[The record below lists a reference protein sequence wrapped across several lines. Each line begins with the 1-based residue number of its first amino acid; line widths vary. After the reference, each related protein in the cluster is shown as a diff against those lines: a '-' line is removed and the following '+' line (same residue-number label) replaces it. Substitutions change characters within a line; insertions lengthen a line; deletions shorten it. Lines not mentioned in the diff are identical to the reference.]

1 MVCRGILRLAEMAG
15 DAPGREFRF
24 RGDSRD
30 GGLTPGWGRGDVTG
44 PVPGAGFGWLMVSS
58 FFPKCFSAGLAF
70 ALLAAIPGF
79 VRADGPGPAAP
90 SPQSPL
96 LIRGVR
102 TTAYTHTEADHLP
115 YGNRSALGTELRYTP
130 EYHSVAADWSRFPLG
145 TKFRI
150 RGYDRIFVVD
160 DYGSA
165 LVGTHTIDLYFPDAD
180 RMKNWGLR
188 FVDLEVLSFGSFH
201 ESRKILASRA
211 KNRYCLAMLASM
223 TTDDWY
229 LTHR

>member
-1 MVCRGILRLAEMAG
+1 MIPTFSITLAVFVLLLISFGLAEG
-15 DAPGREFRF
+15 
-24 RGDSRD
+24 
-30 GGLTPGWGRGDVTG
+30 
-44 PVPGAGFGWLMVSS
+44 
-58 FFPKCFSAGLAF
+58 
-70 ALLAAIPGF
+70 
-79 VRADGPGPAAP
+79 P
-90 SPQSPL
+90 SPGQPL
-96 LIRGVR
+96 LVRGVR
-102 TTAYTHTEADHLP
+102 TTAYTHTESDHLV

-165 LVGTHTIDLYFPDAD
+165 LVGTHTIDVYFPDKD

-188 FVDLEVLSFGSFH
+188 FVDIEILSFGSFH
-201 ESRKILASRA
+201 ESRKILAARA

-229 LTHR
+229 ETHR

>member
-15 DAPGREFRF
+15 NAPGREVRF

-30 GGLTPGWGRGDVTG
+30 GGLTPGWGWGDVTR
-44 PVPGAGFGWLMVSS
+44 PVPGAGFGWLMVLS
-58 FFPKCFSAGLAF
+58 FFSKCFSAGLAF

-150 RGYDRIFVVD
+150 
-160 DYGSA
+160 
-165 LVGTHTIDLYFPDAD
+165 AD
-180 RMKNWGLR
+180 
-188 FVDLEVLSFGSFH
+188 
-201 ESRKILASRA
+201 
-211 KNRYCLAMLASM
+211 
-223 TTDDWY
+223 TTGFSW
-229 LTHR
+229 

>member
-1 MVCRGILRLAEMAG
+1 MIRTFPITLAVFVLLLISFGLAEG
-15 DAPGREFRF
+15 
-24 RGDSRD
+24 
-30 GGLTPGWGRGDVTG
+30 
-44 PVPGAGFGWLMVSS
+44 
-58 FFPKCFSAGLAF
+58 
-70 ALLAAIPGF
+70 
-79 VRADGPGPAAP
+79 P
-90 SPQSPL
+90 SPGQPL
-96 LIRGVR
+96 LVRGVR
-102 TTAYTHTEADHLP
+102 TTAYTHTESDHLV

-165 LVGTHTIDLYFPDAD
+165 LVGTHTIDVYFPDKD

-188 FVDLEVLSFGSFH
+188 FVDIEILSFGSFH
-201 ESRKILASRA
+201 ESRKILAARA

-223 TTDDWY
+223 TTDGWY
-229 LTHR
+229 ETHR

>member
-1 MVCRGILRLAEMAG
+1 MIRAFSITLAAFVLLLVSFGLAEG
-15 DAPGREFRF
+15 
-24 RGDSRD
+24 
-30 GGLTPGWGRGDVTG
+30 
-44 PVPGAGFGWLMVSS
+44 
-58 FFPKCFSAGLAF
+58 
-70 ALLAAIPGF
+70 
-79 VRADGPGPAAP
+79 P
-90 SPQSPL
+90 SPDQPL
-96 LIRGVR
+96 LVRGVR
-102 TTAYTHTEADHLP
+102 STAYTHTESDHLV

-165 LVGTHTIDLYFPDAD
+165 LVGTHTIDVYFPDKD
-180 RMKNWGLR
+180 RMNGWGLR
-188 FVDLEVLSFGSFH
+188 FVDIEILSFGSFH
-201 ESRKILASRA
+201 ESRKILAARA

-229 LTHR
+229 ETHR

>member
-1 MVCRGILRLAEMAG
+1 MRVSFSENRVFAIVVVAALATSSMAG
-15 DAPGREFRF
+15 PAT
-24 RGDSRD
+24 S
-30 GGLTPGWGRGDVTG
+30 
-44 PVPGAGFGWLMVSS
+44 
-58 FFPKCFSAGLAF
+58 
-70 ALLAAIPGF
+70 
-79 VRADGPGPAAP
+79 GPGSPPP
-90 SPQSPL
+90 SPESPL
-96 LIRGVR
+96 LVRGVR
-102 TTAYTHTEADHLP
+102 TTAYTHTESDHLS

-150 RGYDRIFVVD
+150 RGYDRIFAVD

-165 LVGTHTIDLYFPDAD
+165 LVGTQTIDLYFPDAE

-188 FVDLEVLSFGSFH
+188 FVDLEILSFGSFH
-201 ESRKILASRA
+201 ESRKILAARA
-211 KNRYCLAMLASM
+211 KVPYCLAMLASM